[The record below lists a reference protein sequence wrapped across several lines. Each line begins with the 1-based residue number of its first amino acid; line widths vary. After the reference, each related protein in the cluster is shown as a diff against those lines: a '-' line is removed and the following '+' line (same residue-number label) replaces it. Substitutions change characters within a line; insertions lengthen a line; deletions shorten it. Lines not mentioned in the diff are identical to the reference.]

1 MANID
6 KIQVGSTTYD
16 IASSASATNTFTSSD
31 VADGSAT
38 AWTTVAAL
46 ASGETTSSI
55 LGKISQMFKNIRFLY
70 KKLGTTDISSAGT
83 DVTTAIS
90 NIYTKTNAI
99 SGVYPVVG
107 TQTAATGTWTG
118 VINAPALYDGMIIAY
133 YLPFAGSGN
142 ATLNLTLSG
151 GGTTGAIN
159 CYYQGNSRLTTHFGA
174 GSTILLTY
182 WSAGAIKVGATATT
196 DNRWT
201 ADSSYNTNTTYAAA
215 TTAAN
220 GLMTST
226 DKTKLD
232 SVAASANNYSHPTYT
247 SYASALRKFTTD
259 TSGHVSATAAVAK
272 SDITGLGIP
281 AQDTTYAAATTAAAG
296 LMTAAMVTK
305 LNGIATGANAYTHP
319 TYTSAASGLYKV
331 AVDGTGHVSGA
342 TAVAKADI
350 TGLGIPAS
358 DTTYAAFTSAAAGLV
373 PAASSGTTNYATSGY
388 VLTGAG
394 WKAGTKYNT
403 DNNTTYAAVTTAAN
417 GLMTS
422 TDKTKLDSVA
432 ASANNYT
439 HPTYT
444 SAASGFRKFTVDAT
458 GHVSATAAVTKS
470 DITALGIPESDTNT
484 TYAAFTSAAAGLVP
498 AASSGT
504 TNYATSGYVLTGAGW
519 KAGTKYNTN
528 TTYGAAT
535 TAANG
540 LMTSAMVTKLNG
552 IATGANAYTHPSYT
566 SYASG
571 LRKFTVDASGHVSAT
586 AAVAKADITDLGI
599 PAQDT
604 TYAAFTSAATGLVPA
619 ASSGTTNYA
628 TSGYVLTGAG
638 WKAGTKYNTDT
649 NTTYGAATSA
659 AQGLTK
665 ASYVSGTTL
674 VVF

>member
-232 SVAASANNYSHPTYT
+232 SVAASANNYSHPSYT
-247 SYASALRKFTTD
+247 SY
-259 TSGHVSATAAVAK
+259 
-272 SDITGLGIP
+272 
-281 AQDTTYAAATTAAAG
+281 
-296 LMTAAMVTK
+296 
-305 LNGIATGANAYTHP
+305 
-319 TYTSAASGLYKV
+319 ASGLYKV
-331 AVDGTGHVSGA
+331 AVDGTGHVSDA
-342 TAVAKADI
+342 TAVAKA
-350 TGLGIPAS
+350 
-358 DTTYAAFTSAAAGLV
+358 
-373 PAASSGTTNYATSGY
+373 
-388 VLTGAG
+388 
-394 WKAGTKYNT
+394 
-403 DNNTTYAAVTTAAN
+403 
-417 GLMTS
+417 
-422 TDKTKLDSVA
+422 
-432 ASANNYT
+432 
-439 HPTYT
+439 
-444 SAASGFRKFTVDAT
+444 
-458 GHVSATAAVTKS
+458 
-470 DITALGIPESDTNT
+470 DITALGIPESDTTYTFTDGAPTLAWGTTSTVGTVGGVALTVTMPANPDTNT
-484 TYAAFTSAAAGLVP
+484 TYAFSNGNPTLAWNTTSTVGTVGGVALTVKMP
-498 AASSGT
+498 A
-504 TNYATSGYVLTGAGW
+504 NP
-519 KAGTKYNTN
+519 NTN
-528 TTYGAAT
+528 TTYGT
-535 TAANG
+535 NVG
-540 LMTSAMVTKLNG
+540 C
-552 IATGANAYTHPSYT
+552 Y
-566 SYASG
+566 
-571 LRKFTVDASGHVSAT
+571 
-586 AAVAKADITDLGI
+586 
-599 PAQDT
+599 
-604 TYAAFTSAATGLVPA
+604 
-619 ASSGTTNYA
+619 GT
-628 TSGYVLTGAG
+628 L
-638 WKAGTKYNTDT
+638 
-649 NTTYGAATSA
+649 
-659 AQGLTK
+659 
-665 ASYVSGTTL
+665 SGTTL
-674 VVF
+674 TLNTRNFRV